1 MIILAIRVKK
11 NNIGNIESSL
21 NTQNPTLED
30 TEDDLVKSTFY
41 FTDIY
46 DMQKIT
52 RFIKKCEAMIRGSE
66 AYSSYIG
73 NLRNDKQLHFCALK
87 GNITDEDASIEF
99 HHYPFTLYD
108 IVYTVIMKHIMDN
121 KPFTSFSI
129 VNEVLKLHSLNM
141 VGLVPLS
148 VTEHQL
154 VHDGVR
160 SLSIKSVF
168 GDVNK
173 FVARY
178 NQYMDDNIIEK
189 YNTLIKIL

>member
-1 MIILAIRVKK
+1 MAIRVKK
-11 NNIGNIESSL
+11 NNIGNIESGL
-21 NTQNPTLED
+21 DKTNPTLID

-46 DMQKIT
+46 DMQKIV
-52 RFIKKCEAMIRGSE
+52 RFIKKCEAMIRGSQ

-73 NLRNDKQLHFCALK
+73 NLRNEKQLHSCAIK
-87 GNITDEDASIEF
+87 GNITDEDVNIEF

-108 IVYTVIMKHIMDN
+108 IVYTVIMQYIMEN
-121 KPFTSFSI
+121 VPFNSFSI
-129 VNEVLKLHSLNM
+129 TNEVLELHSLNII
-141 VGLVPLS
+141 GLVPLS
-148 VTEHQL
+148 ITEHQL

-160 SLSIKSVF
+160 QLSIKSVF

-173 FVARY
+173 FVAKY
-178 NQYMDDNIIEK
+178 NPYMDDNTIEK